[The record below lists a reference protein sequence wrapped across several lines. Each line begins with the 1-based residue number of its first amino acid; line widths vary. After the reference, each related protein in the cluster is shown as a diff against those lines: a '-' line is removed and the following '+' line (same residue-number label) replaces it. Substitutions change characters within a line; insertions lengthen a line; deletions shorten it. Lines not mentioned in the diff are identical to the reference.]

1 MQGVVTHASRRKLN
15 PMKRILLPA
24 CIGTLQLIAL
34 ASASAAP
41 PDVRGQILYQH
52 LCVSCHSMEYNGVGP
67 AHQGVFNRQAGSAP
81 NYEYSAALKASKVIW
96 NEKTLDRWLSNPEK
110 FIPGQKM
117 GFLVASPQ
125 DRADLIA
132 YLKHAASSK

>member
-1 MQGVVTHASRRKLN
+1 
-15 PMKRILLPA
+15 MKRILLLT
-24 CIGTLQLIAL
+24 CIAALYLVVLQ
-34 ASASAAP
+34 SAGAAP
-41 PDVRGQILYQH
+41 PEVRGQSLYQR
-52 LCVSCHSMEYNGVGP
+52 LCVSCHSIEYNGIGP
-67 AHQGVFNRQAGSAP
+67 AHRGVFNRKAGSAAD
-81 NYEYSAALKASKVIW
+81 YEYSAALKASKVIW